1 MNKKKFI
8 PKYLIVDVD
17 GVLTSGHMIYSESGK
32 KYKLF
37 GPDDSDAL
45 KIINKF
51 LKVFFITAD
60 KRGYKISKKRI
71 FDDMKMS
78 LLLIGNIDRLKILS
92 RKFDLKECVF
102 IGDGIFDHFTMKK
115 SGYSITIA
123 DSLDHVKR
131 NANFVTKRRGG
142 NRAVAE
148 ACLHVLKKFFN
159 FNIENKFSL

>member
-1 MNKKKFI
+1 
-8 PKYLIVDVD
+8 
-17 GVLTSGHMIYSESGK
+17 
-32 KYKLF
+32 
-37 GPDDSDAL
+37 
-45 KIINKF
+45 
-51 LKVFFITAD
+51 
-60 KRGYKISKKRI
+60 
-71 FDDMKMS
+71 MKMS

-123 DSLDHVKR
+123 DSLDHVKK

-148 ACLHVLKKFFN
+148 ACLHLLKNFLILILKINLACKPVFQTIFTFFY
-159 FNIENKFSL
+159 